1 MNRNLRGV
9 ICTLLSGVFWGLSGA
24 CSEYLFTNY
33 DMDSRLLTVIRLLVT
48 GVTLTLLTLLLHRER
63 FVGIL
68 RSRSDALQL
77 AAFGLF
83 GLMFSQYSYLTS
95 IKHSNS
101 GTATVLQYVGPVLVV
116 AYVCLRSKRRP
127 TRIEA
132 TAIILAVLGTYLL
145 ATHGNPRTMVL
156 TPLGLGWGL
165 ISAVSVAFY
174 TLLPEKITPK
184 WGSMTVS
191 GMGMLL
197 GGIVM
202 SLVVQAWEIPF
213 SLDLKG
219 FFALA
224 SVVVLGTVF
233 AYTMYL
239 QGISD
244 IGPMKA
250 SMLASVEPI
259 SATLFSVLWL
269 KNSFQLMDFLG
280 FICIITTIFLL
291 TGNSEEK

>member
-1 MNRNLRGV
+1 MATTSISIV
-9 ICTLLSGVFWGLSGA
+9 
-24 CSEYLFTNY
+24 
-33 DMDSRLLTVIRLLVT
+33 LTA
-48 GVTLTLLTLLLHRER
+48 LTLLLHRDR
-63 FVGIL
+63 FIGIL
-68 RSRSDALQL
+68 SKRADAMQL
-77 AAFGLF
+77 VAFGLL
-83 GLMFSQYSYLTS
+83 GLMFSQFSYLTS
-95 IKHSNS
+95 IKYSNS

-116 AYVCLRSKRRP
+116 AYVCLRRKRKP
-127 TRIEA
+127 TKIE
-132 TAIILAVLGTYLL
+132 TAAIFLAVLGTYLL

-174 TLLPEKITPK
+174 TLLPEKIAPK
-184 WGSMTVS
+184 WGSTTVS

-202 SLVVQAWEIPF
+202 SLMVQVWKIPVF
-213 SLDLKG
+213 LDWKG
-219 FFALA
+219 LHALA
-224 SVVVLGTVF
+224 GVVVLGTIF

-259 SATLFSVLWL
+259 SATLFSVIWL
-269 KNSFQLMDFLG
+269 KNSFMLMDLLG

-291 TGNSEEK
+291 TGKSEEN